1 MMWFF
6 RHFWIFISY
15 HIFLLNQVEGA
26 IAIPPSNSAPLPLFC
41 PSVCPSVC
49 PSIGLLTTFSGFC
62 TFADKSLG
70 RNGIELEMQMFP
82 DDLPLANI
90 DADGYCCHFMRS
102 SVRPTIHGLGFVY
115 FIQSAWKKWPT
126 IWHADVSRWL
136 TLSIHGCLWILLLVC
151 LSVHLSVCSFT
162 AFSGGCAFADKSL
175 GTNGIKFGAKE
186 GGSHYWEMAVAIT
199 CGYGGYLLPL
209 LAAHSSSM
217 MISMLSTMLQ
227 YLHYQYNAD
236 TAVCRK
242 PIRDWHG
249 LRGWV
254 CVGVF
259 SSCCM
264 DFENWKFR
272 GLPEGN
278 YPIKSSPPGQNGRH
292 YGRRHFHMHFLE
304 WKS

>member
-115 FIQSAWKKWPT
+115 CIQSAWKKWPT

-136 TLSIHGCLWILLLVC
+136 TLSVHGCLWILLLVC

-162 AFSGGCAFADKSL
+162 AFSGGCAF
-175 GTNGIKFGAKE
+175 AKE

-209 LAAHSSSM
+209 LAAHSSLLKVILVVVCTS
-217 MISMLSTMLQ
+217 SVKYYLQ
-227 YLHYQYNAD
+227 
-236 TAVCRK
+236 
-242 PIRDWHG
+242 PI
-249 LRGWV
+249 
-254 CVGVF
+254 CNF
-259 SSCCM
+259 SSHPSTCSICITYLSQ
-264 DFENWKFR
+264 FPYIWINYISVTLIISKGICFCWNFYA
-272 GLPEGN
+272 LPSITLK
-278 YPIKSSPPGQNGRH
+278 P
-292 YGRRHFHMHFLE
+292 
-304 WKS
+304 W

>member
-102 SVRPTIHGLGFVY
+102 SVRPTIHGLGFV
-115 FIQSAWKKWPT
+115 SACPT
-126 IWHADVSRWL
+126 IWVLFVFSVFFLRLGLGQRRAVVIIGRWL
-136 TLSIHGCLWILLLVC
+136 LPSLVDTGDIC
-151 LSVHLSVCSFT
+151 C
-162 AFSGGCAFADKSL
+162 
-175 GTNGIKFGAKE
+175 
-186 GGSHYWEMAVAIT
+186 HYWQHILVKIRSWISNHIHRHILDAIT
-199 CGYGGYLLPL
+199 
-209 LAAHSSSM
+209 
-217 MISMLSTMLQ
+217 
-227 YLHYQYNAD
+227 
-236 TAVCRK
+236 
-242 PIRDWHG
+242 
-249 LRGWV
+249 
-254 CVGVF
+254 
-259 SSCCM
+259 
-264 DFENWKFR
+264 
-272 GLPEGN
+272 
-278 YPIKSSPPGQNGRH
+278 YP
-292 YGRRHFHMHFLE
+292 
-304 WKS
+304 

>member
-26 IAIPPSNSAPLPLFC
+26 IAIPPSNSARLPLFC

-115 FIQSAWKKWPT
+115 CIQSAWKKWPT
-126 IWHADVSRWL
+126 IWHADVSTQHSWMLMDIVVGLSVRPSVRLFVYGIFRWL
-136 TLSIHGCLWILLLVC
+136 CICWQITWNKWHKIWHDDVVIIGRWLLPSVVDTGDICCHYWQLILVYFTISVKLRQCILVC
-151 LSVHLSVCSFT
+151 TKPFKT
-162 AFSGGCAFADKSL
+162 
-175 GTNGIKFGAKE
+175 
-186 GGSHYWEMAVAIT
+186 
-199 CGYGGYLLPL
+199 
-209 LAAHSSSM
+209 
-217 MISMLSTMLQ
+217 LQ
-227 YLHYQYNAD
+227 LW
-236 TAVCRK
+236 C
-242 PIRDWHG
+242 
-249 LRGWV
+249 
-254 CVGVF
+254 
-259 SSCCM
+259 
-264 DFENWKFR
+264 
-272 GLPEGN
+272 
-278 YPIKSSPPGQNGRH
+278 
-292 YGRRHFHMHFLE
+292 
-304 WKS
+304 

>member
-15 HIFLLNQVEGA
+15 HIFLLN

-41 PSVCPSVC
+41 PSVCPSIC

-115 FIQSAWKKWPT
+115 CIQSAWKKWPT

-136 TLSIHGCLWILLLVC
+136 TLRIQ
-151 LSVHLSVCSFT
+151 
-162 AFSGGCAFADKSL
+162 
-175 GTNGIKFGAKE
+175 
-186 GGSHYWEMAVAIT
+186 YT

-209 LAAHSSSM
+209 LAAHSSFFCACWWSSTERSWPLVLFGQATKDA
-217 MISMLSTMLQ
+217 ISDCWVSLSLTITWNLTFFTQ
-227 YLHYQYNAD
+227 HNLSNNAICSYLL
-236 TAVCRK
+236 K
-242 PIRDWHG
+242 
-249 LRGWV
+249 
-254 CVGVF
+254 
-259 SSCCM
+259 
-264 DFENWKFR
+264 
-272 GLPEGN
+272 
-278 YPIKSSPPGQNGRH
+278 
-292 YGRRHFHMHFLE
+292 
-304 WKS
+304 

>member
-49 PSIGLLTTFSGFC
+49 LSIGLLTTFSGFC

-115 FIQSAWKKWPT
+115 CIQSAWKKWPT
-126 IWHADVSRWL
+126 IWHADVILYPDGLHSAFMDAYGYCCWSVCP
-136 TLSIHGCLWILLLVC
+136 SICPFVRLRHFQVA
-151 LSVHLSVCSFT
+151 VHL
-162 AFSGGCAFADKSL
+162 L
-175 GTNGIKFGAKE
+175 TNHLE
-186 GGSHYWEMAVAIT
+186 QMA
-199 CGYGGYLLPL
+199 
-209 LAAHSSSM
+209 
-217 MISMLSTMLQ
+217 
-227 YLHYQYNAD
+227 
-236 TAVCRK
+236 
-242 PIRDWHG
+242 
-249 LRGWV
+249 
-254 CVGVF
+254 
-259 SSCCM
+259 
-264 DFENWKFR
+264 
-272 GLPEGN
+272 
-278 YPIKSSPPGQNGRH
+278 
-292 YGRRHFHMHFLE
+292 
-304 WKS
+304 

>member
-102 SVRPTIHGLGFVY
+102 SFRPTIHGLGFVY
-115 FIQSAWKKWPT
+115 CIQSAWKKWPT

-136 TLSIHGCLWILLLVC
+136 TLSTHGCLWILLLVC

-162 AFSGGCAFADKSL
+162 L
-175 GTNGIKFGAKE
+175 VQPFGFFFFFF
-186 GGSHYWEMAVAIT
+186 
-199 CGYGGYLLPL
+199 C
-209 LAAHSSSM
+209 
-217 MISMLSTMLQ
+217 
-227 YLHYQYNAD
+227 
-236 TAVCRK
+236 
-242 PIRDWHG
+242 
-249 LRGWV
+249 
-254 CVGVF
+254 F
-259 SSCCM
+259 
-264 DFENWKFR
+264 F
-272 GLPEGN
+272 
-278 YPIKSSPPGQNGRH
+278 
-292 YGRRHFHMHFLE
+292 FLFFF
-304 WKS
+304 